1 MAMFEKEE
9 RELKNL
15 KEKYENVDI
24 PLDDIDEAIQIG
36 FQNAKEVKMFK
47 KPKRKFRIWSIVAAA
62 VFLFG
67 ILASIRVSPTFA
79 DYLTKVPGMEKIVEM
94 VRVRHD
100 KGLLSAV
107 ENKYAQKIGTSQEK
121 NGIKVTIDS
130 VIADEQDIVLFYT
143 IDSNSKQKNFEID
156 EAYLKPSN
164 GEKLPEHSLSFG
176 GTVDKVRG
184 QYTSTVEYDFD
195 KPYEQQDF
203 NLVLKIKNVKQ
214 SAQFSI
220 PLSIKKHEKTN
231 QIYELNK
238 TVMIENQKIK
248 IKKVTIYPLR
258 VAVQVEMDPSNSKK
272 ILDFSGI
279 KLVDQN
285 GEVWSKIT
293 NGTAAKIISDNE
305 RIIFLQSNYFKDPKE
320 LYFVINKLQAIDK
333 EDEYLVIDTEKQKIL
348 KQPRGNYLS
357 DLKKEG
363 DTIFFTLNTK
373 KEFNY
378 DMIGSITDA
387 NGKEIEMNESYME
400 GNVNNKQIIGFK
412 ISSRQKYMNPIK
424 IDLVSFPS
432 YIEGD
437 AKVRVK

>member
-1 MAMFEKEE
+1 MFEKEE

-36 FQNAKEVKMFK
+36 FQNAKEVKMIK

-79 DYLTKVPGMEKIVEM
+79 DYLTNIPGMEKIVKLI
-94 VRVRHD
+94 RDD
-100 KGLLSAV
+100 KGLISAV
-107 ENKYAQKIGTSQEK
+107 ENKYAQEINISQEK
-121 NGIKVTIDS
+121 SGIKVTIDS
-130 VIADEQDIVLFYT
+130 VIADEQGILIFYT
-143 IDSNSKQKNFEID
+143 IDAKETQHNFTLKEVS
-156 EAYLKPSN
+156 LKPSN
-164 GEKLPEHSLSFG
+164 GEELPEHTSSFDLPVEDELN
-176 GTVDKVRG
+176 T
-184 QYTSTVEYDFD
+184 YTSKIEYLFQETN
-195 KPYEQQDF
+195 EQKDF
-203 NLVLKIKNVKQ
+203 NLDLKIKSKEV
-214 SAQFSI
+214 SEQFSI
-220 PLSIKKHEKTN
+220 PFSLKKLEKTK

-238 TVMIENQKIK
+238 TVMIDGQKIT
-248 IKKVTIYPLR
+248 IKKVTVYPLR
-258 VAVQVEMDPSNSKK
+258 VAVQVKMDPNNTKK
-272 ILDFSGI
+272 ILDFTDFE
-279 KLVDQN
+279 LLDQN

-293 NGTAAKIISDNE
+293 NGTTANILSDNE
-305 RIIFLQSNYFKDPKE
+305 RIIYLQSNYFKDPKE

>member
-1 MAMFEKEE
+1 MFEKEE

-24 PLDDIDEAIQIG
+24 PFDEIDEAIQIG
-36 FQNAKEVKMFK
+36 FQNAKEVKMITE
-47 KPKRKFRIWSIVAAA
+47 PKQKFRIWSIVAAA
-62 VFLFG
+62 IFLFG

-94 VRVRHD
+94 VRVRQD
-100 KGLLSAV
+100 KGLISAV
-107 ENKYAQKIGTSQEK
+107 ENKYIQKIGTSQEK

-143 IDSNSKQKNFEID
+143 IDSKSKQKNFVINA
-156 EAYLKPSN
+156 AYLKPSN

-184 QYTSTVEYDFD
+184 QYTSTVEYDFN

-203 NLVLKIKNVKQ
+203 NLVLNIKNEKQ

-238 TVMIENQKIK
+238 TVMIENQRIK

-272 ILDFSGI
+272 ILDFTDI

-293 NGTAAKIISDNE
+293 NGTTAKIISDNE
-305 RIIFLQSNYFKDPKE
+305 RIVFLQSNYFKDPKE

-333 EDEYLVIDTEKQKIL
+333 EDEYLIVDTEKQKIL
-348 KQPRGNYLS
+348 KQPKGNYLS

-378 DMIGSITDA
+378 DMIGSIFDA
-387 NGKEIEMNESYME
+387 NGKEIEINESYME
-400 GNVNNKQIIGFK
+400 GNVSNKQRIGFK

-424 IDLVSFPS
+424 INLVSFPS

-437 AKVRVK
+437 AKIKVK